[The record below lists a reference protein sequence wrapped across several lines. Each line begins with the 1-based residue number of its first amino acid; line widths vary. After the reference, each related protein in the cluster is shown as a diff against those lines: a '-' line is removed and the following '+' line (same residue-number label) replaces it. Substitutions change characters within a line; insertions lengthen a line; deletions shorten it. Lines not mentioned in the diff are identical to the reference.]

1 MKVRCL
7 ANTLTDEQKIELSIP
22 ITGGPRHEIQPG
34 NLYTV
39 LGITVIVGS
48 DYQNGAIFEI
58 KDDSNSIDAIPA
70 CLFEVVDSRSSSFW
84 RAKIDG
90 TALLLW
96 PKEFYT
102 DYFHDK
108 LTDGEPEF
116 MKLFERVV
124 DRMEN
129 EFD

>member
-1 MKVRCL
+1 MKIRCL
-7 ANTLTDEQKIELSIP
+7 ANTLTDEQKIELGIDLNVKGQYR
-22 ITGGPRHEIQPG
+22 ITPG
-34 NLYTV
+34 NVYTV
-39 LGITVIVGS
+39 LGIRFILGTT
-48 DYQNGAIFEI
+48 YQNGVIFEI
-58 KDDSNSIDAIPA
+58 KDDLGYIASISS
-70 CLFEVVDSRSSSFW
+70 CLFEVEDTRSSSFW

-102 DYFHDK
+102 RYFHDD
-108 LTDGEPEF
+108 LTDGVPEVV
-116 MKLFERVV
+116 KLFDRVV